1 MQCGFDDINPRVCCP
16 IRRTSFR
23 DDDPSSG
30 NDFEPN
36 PNSKRPNDNTQNT
49 NDQNIQYDF
58 SNNPL
63 LPTDC
68 GKDLSQ
74 RIYGGEITDLDE
86 FPWMVLLEYLTC
98 TK

>member
-16 IRRTSFR
+16 IRRTSER
-23 DDDPSSG
+23 L
-30 NDFEPN
+30 NN
-36 PNSKRPNDNTQNT
+36 NTQNID
-49 NDQNIQYDF
+49 DQNVQYNF

>member
-16 IRRTSFR
+16 IRRTSFPN
-23 DDDPSSG
+23 DESSSV
-30 NDFEPN
+30 NTLEPN
-36 PNSKRPNDNTQNT
+36 PNSERPNRNENT
-49 NDQNIQYDF
+49 NDQYDF

-63 LPTDC
+63 LSTDC